1 MNFLMFYII
10 DLSLNVFDWTIKQ
23 VSRTKRVCWED
34 IEEAE
39 NAFMKERDKV
49 QNNIAHH
56 CSKCERKC
64 WTVASMGNRILFV
77 LRTQKYF

>member
-1 MNFLMFYII
+1 MCLIGP
-10 DLSLNVFDWTIKQ
+10 LSKQ
-23 VSRTKRVCWED
+23 VGQKGFVEK
-34 IEEAE
+34 IEAE

-64 WTVASMGNRILFV
+64 STVASMGNRILFV
-77 LRTQKYF
+77 LRREFSQKYF

>member
-1 MNFLMFYII
+1 MCLIGP
-10 DLSLNVFDWTIKQ
+10 LSKQ
-23 VSRTKRVCWED
+23 VGQKGFVEK
-34 IEEAE
+34 IEAE

-64 WTVASMGNRILFV
+64 WTVA
-77 LRTQKYF
+77 